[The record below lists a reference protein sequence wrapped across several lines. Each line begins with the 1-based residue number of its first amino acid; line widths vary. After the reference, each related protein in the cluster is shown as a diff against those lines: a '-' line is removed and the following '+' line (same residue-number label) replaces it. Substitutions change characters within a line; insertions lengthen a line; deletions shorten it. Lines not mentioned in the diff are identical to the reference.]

1 MRLIATERLLAPT
14 AGLLLWGMSGAP
26 APAAVDFTRDIV
38 PILRNSCV
46 ECHGPERQKGKLRL
60 DAREHLFKGESGDWV
75 VQPGKAEDSELYRR
89 ITLPPDDLDIMP
101 SEGDPLTKE
110 QQELLRAW
118 IDEGAEWPEGFV
130 LEVEGAPAGA
140 EGTLAEF
147 KPAES
152 ELEAVAQLESL
163 GVSAPPVARNVNW
176 RQVNFRV
183 LGTNATDSTLVPLD
197 KIAGLVDLN
206 LAGTSITDAGLSHLA
221 GLTNLTI
228 LHLEKTGITGEGLKH
243 LKDLGQLTYL
253 NLYDTR
259 VTDEALKHLESLKS
273 LKKLYLWQTEVTEEG
288 VAALKAALPDA
299 EINTGWELT
308 ALVKPEETE
317 EATQDET
324 DKPAKS
330 DETEDE
336 KEQADKDQKEQDKK
350 QDEEKDKEPEN
361 EDP

>member
-1 MRLIATERLLAPT
+1 MRLIATDRLLAPT

-60 DAREHLFKGESGDWV
+60 DAREHIFKGESGDWV
-75 VQPGKAEDSELYRR
+75 VQPGKPEDSELYRR
-89 ITLPPDDLDIMP
+89 VTLPPDDLDIMP

-130 LEVEGAPAGA
+130 LEVEGAPTGA

-152 ELEAVAQLESL
+152 EIEAVAQLESL

-183 LGTNATDSTLVPLD
+183 LGTNATDSTLVPLE

-221 GLTNLTI
+221 GLTNLTT
-228 LHLEKTGITGEGLKH
+228 LHLEKTGITGEGLKY

-259 VTDEALKHLESLKS
+259 VTDDALKHLEPLKS

-308 ALVKPEETE
+308 ALAKPEETE
-317 EATQDET
+317 EEATRDEAE
-324 DKPAKS
+324 KPAK
-330 DETEDE
+330 EDE
-336 KEQADKDQKEQDKK
+336 KGEEKEQDKK
-350 QDEEKDKEPEN
+350 EDEEKDKEPDN